1 MARIRIIK
9 PEAFVSVSLAVVT
22 LTAER
27 TFFGLLT
34 QADDQGRYRDHAA
47 IIAGQLWV
55 LRPEHTPA
63 EVEKDLAQLA
73 ERLAGDKP
81 TDRPEDAASGQTG
94 GMTTAPGPD
103 TPGRPVGR
111 AARYA
116 PTAPMPCEQDRVGA
130 PSTGRQP
137 LEGPCEMRWVMTWG
151 GGRRVSRVSGGRSSS
166 SWARRC
172 WCWTQPDA

>member
-1 MARIRIIK
+1 MARIRTIK

-34 QADDQGRYRDHAA
+34 QADDQGRCRDAA

-81 TDRPEDAASGQTG
+81 TARKTRRPDR
-94 GMTTAPGPD
+94 
-103 TPGRPVGR
+103 R
-111 AARYA
+111 A
-116 PTAPMPCEQDRVGA
+116 G
-130 PSTGRQP
+130 
-137 LEGPCEMRWVMTWG
+137 
-151 GGRRVSRVSGGRSSS
+151 
-166 SWARRC
+166 
-172 WCWTQPDA
+172 